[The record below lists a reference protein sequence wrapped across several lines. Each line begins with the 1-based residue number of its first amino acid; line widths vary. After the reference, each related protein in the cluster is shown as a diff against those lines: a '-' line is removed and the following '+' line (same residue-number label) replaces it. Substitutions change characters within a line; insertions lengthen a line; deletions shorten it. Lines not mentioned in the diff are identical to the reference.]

1 MGSGTRTPSQV
12 RIISKYCWQLTST
25 IFTSKLNRAFQK
37 KGACNQVRA
46 GQSLRSQCQA
56 KRIERTCLVRSNQV
70 KLIQMVG
77 KPSSAVWPAHSDAS
91 ELVPPKKKKS
101 FAKIQ
106 MDVSRIPELQNSRVR
121 IDQFGRLLGSLRNT
135 HMTVIGCACV
145 CVCARV
151 CVSDSR
157 RIQ

>member
-37 KGACNQVRA
+37 IGACNQVRA

-91 ELVPPKKKKS
+91 ELVRKMVSTANLSIAQLSQDFIRLCRGTPPKKKS
-101 FAKIQ
+101 FCK
-106 MDVSRIPELQNSRVR
+106 DT
-121 IDQFGRLLGSLRNT
+121 D
-135 HMTVIGCACV
+135 GCF
-145 CVCARV
+145 
-151 CVSDSR
+151 
-157 RIQ
+157 

>member
-1 MGSGTRTPSQV
+1 MLDYSAAIMGSGTRTPSQV
-12 RIISKYCWQLTST
+12 RARVISKHCWQLTST

-37 KGACNQVRA
+37 KTSFQQRAFSQVRA

-91 ELVPPKKKKS
+91 ELVRKMVSTANLSIAQLSQDFIRLCRGTPPKKKS
-101 FAKIQ
+101 FCK
-106 MDVSRIPELQNSRVR
+106 DT
-121 IDQFGRLLGSLRNT
+121 D
-135 HMTVIGCACV
+135 GCF
-145 CVCARV
+145 
-151 CVSDSR
+151 
-157 RIQ
+157 